1 MPLRAR
7 RRRDRGAHFAPTND
21 AHDDDCAGALGGD
34 AHHDHGESLRQ
45 RLFHLVV
52 PGGHAHGGGHGVE
65 GLLETSGEGL
75 RTVRLSVLVLGL
87 TAVVQVA
94 VVAASGSVALL
105 GDSLHNV
112 ADALTAAPLAVAF
125 VLGRRPPSARYT
137 YGYGRAEDLAGI
149 AVVVAIAA
157 SAALSAWA
165 TIDRL
170 FDPAPVDHLGAVIA
184 AGLIGCAGN
193 ELVARHR
200 IRVGTRIGSAAL
212 VADGLHARSDSCTSL
227 ALVAGGTGVAA
238 GWPLADP
245 LAGLLITVAIGAV
258 LWGAARSVLHRLMD
272 AVDPEIVDLAHEVL
286 RQVEGVQRVE
296 RVRLRWI
303 GHCLQVDG
311 EIAVDA
317 GLLVG
322 ESHLIVEAARR
333 ALEQRLPRLTNA
345 TLHTLP
351 GAVRERS
358 AKDLAVATT

>member
-1 MPLRAR
+1 M
-7 RRRDRGAHFAPTND
+7 
-21 AHDDDCAGALGGD
+21 
-34 AHHDHGESLRQ
+34 
-45 RLFHLVV
+45 

-65 GLLETSGEGL
+65 TVLETSGEGL
-75 RTVRLSVLVLGL
+75 RTVRFSVLVLGL
-87 TAVVQVA
+87 TALVQVA
-94 VVAASGSVALL
+94 VVVASGSVALL

-125 VLGRRPPSARYT
+125 ALGRRPPSARYT

-170 FDPAPVDHLGAVIA
+170 FDPAPVDHVGAVIA
-184 AGLIGCAGN
+184 AGLVGCAGN

-200 IRVGTRIGSAAL
+200 IGVGRRIGSAAL

-227 ALVAGGTGVAA
+227 ALVAGATGVAA

-286 RQVEGVQRVE
+286 RRVDGVQRVG

-303 GHCLQVDG
+303 GHCLQL
-311 EIAVDA
+311 EAEMAVDA

-322 ESHLIVEAARR
+322 ESHEIVEAAQR
-333 ALEQRLPRLTNA
+333 ALERRLPRLTSA
-345 TLHTLP
+345 TLRTVP
-351 GAVRERS
+351 GVAQGRS
-358 AKDLAVATT
+358 AGDLAAAAT